1 MRSACEALAAK
12 PGPFSTAFPLAHHV
26 VALGDEIGGAPEVE
40 VGERGT
46 ERGGELAHLVTTA
59 AGCVQGVLEADVGG
73 GEFVDDGRVE
83 LLAPELGEPAPDDG
97 LVLFP

>member
-1 MRSACEALAAK
+1 
-12 PGPFSTAFPLAHHV
+12 
-26 VALGDEIGGAPEVE
+26 
-40 VGERGT
+40 
-46 ERGGELAHLVTTA
+46 
-59 AGCVQGVLEADVGG
+59 VQGVLEADVGG